1 MPSGTKF
8 GFRAYIFMREKADG
22 APREEEGRPGVERKN
37 MKTTATPSESTPVEI
52 RMANRH
58 FVYYCP
64 GLDLWAV
71 GRTRE
76 EAEMTLKE
84 EIRQLLM
91 KCRAYL
97 DPAESING
105 NSYTLVE
112 IRPS

>member
-1 MPSGTKF
+1 
-8 GFRAYIFMREKADG
+8 MREKAAG
-22 APREEEGRPGVERKN
+22 ASREEGAKPGVERKN
-37 MKTTATPSESTPVEI
+37 MKTTATRSESTPVEI
-52 RMANRH
+52 RMVNRH

-76 EAEMTLKE
+76 EAELTLKE
-84 EIRQLLM
+84 EIRQLLI

-97 DPAESING
+97 DPTESING
-105 NSYTLVE
+105 NSYAMVE